1 VSGFTIRRAQAEDA
15 PAIAALMDEAA
26 AWLAETGTT
35 TWRPGQVDEER
46 VLAWMTTGRVYLAV
60 DGRAVGGVVRVAW
73 TDEPVWGPQ
82 PPDAGYVHSLVVARS
97 AAGQGLGRR
106 LVSHAEEVVR
116 ASGRPTVRLDHVAGN
131 PRLERWYTDAG
142 YLIVGLRDRVGGDS
156 VLLREKRIGPVS

>member
-1 VSGFTIRRAQAEDA
+1 MTVRIRRADA
-15 PAIAALMDEAA
+15 GDTTAVVALMDEAA
-26 AWLAETGTT
+26 VWLAETGTT
-35 TWRPGQVDEER
+35 SWQPGQVDEGR
-46 VLAWMTTGRVYLAV
+46 VLAWMTTGRVYVAV
-60 DGRAVGGVVRVAW
+60 DGPDVVGTVRVAW

-106 LVSHAEEVVR
+106 LMAHAEAVVR
-116 ASGRPTVRLDHVAGN
+116 ASGRPMVRLDHVVGN

-142 YLIVGLRDRVGGDS
+142 YAVAGLRDGICGDS